1 MQAAVEAKQVLL
13 RQAYKQATE
22 AEAQCKQLHL
32 KLHDAL
38 EHSRCVSSL
47 QELVVL
53 HVCCDGSCLPAR
65 SAQRCPHHATGMS
78 LLWES

>member
-22 AEAQCKQLHL
+22 AEAQCKQLQQ

-38 EHSRCVSSL
+38 EHSRCVTT
-47 QELVVL
+47 L
-53 HVCCDGSCLPAR
+53 HKVGGLHRCCDGSCLPAR
-65 SAQRCPHHATGMS
+65 TAHRGQLHAACMS